1 MPRMPHTLVDPS
13 ALDARATLVRTPCGD
28 GTMVWR
34 LWGNG
39 FPLVL
44 LHGASGAWTHWVRNI
59 PALAERCRVIAADM
73 PGFGDSD
80 APSGPHT
87 ADTLADI
94 VSAGLDVV
102 IPPPARFD
110 IAGFSFGGII
120 GGLVGARQHERM
132 RRLIVIGSG
141 GLGTGVAELPELIR
155 VTPGMS
161 SAEARDAHRE
171 NLRRLMLGD
180 PGRADDLAVDLH
192 AGNLRRARFKPGSIP
207 ASDVLARALPRIRAR
222 VSAVW
227 GERDVFA
234 GPYLDERRAVIER
247 VHRDAEFHIVK
258 GAGHWVAYEAPD
270 DVNRII
276 LDDGD
281 SRPSL

>member
-1 MPRMPHTLVDPS
+1 MPHTPVDPS
-13 ALDARATLVRTPCGD
+13 ALDARATIVRTPCGD

-59 PALAERCRVIAADM
+59 AALAERYRVIAADM

-87 ADTLADI
+87 AETLADS
-94 VSAGLDVV
+94 VSAGLDAV

-120 GGLVGARQHERM
+120 GGLVGGLVGARQRERM

-141 GLGTGVAELPELIR
+141 GLGTAVPALPALVR
-155 VTPGMS
+155 VTPTTSGARGS
-161 SAEARDAHRE
+161 S
-171 NLRRLMLGD
+171 
-180 PGRADDLAVDLH
+180 
-192 AGNLRRARFKPGSIP
+192 P
-207 ASDVLARALPRIRAR
+207 AAFRPPTCSRVRWRTSARA
-222 VSAVW
+222 
-227 GERDVFA
+227 
-234 GPYLDERRAVIER
+234 
-247 VHRDAEFHIVK
+247 
-258 GAGHWVAYEAPD
+258 
-270 DVNRII
+270 
-276 LDDGD
+276 
-281 SRPSL
+281 